1 MIPKSM
7 PSGLTR
13 GGSRF
18 SDKIMLNRK
27 DRLPDAPHLP
37 RSAPIEAY
45 GNGGFA
51 FAEMS
56 HRGSLLCLPDAI
68 WAWRV
73 TRPEDIDRTSLARV
87 FAGANGI
94 DTLIIGTGND
104 LWLPPTALRAALRAV
119 RVVLDAM
126 QTGPA
131 IRTYNIMIRERR
143 RVAAALIAVP

>member
-1 MIPKSM
+1 M
-7 PSGLTR
+7 PS
-13 GGSRF
+13 
-18 SDKIMLNRK
+18 
-27 DRLPDAPHLP
+27 RLDAPHLP

-68 WAWRV
+68 WAWPV
-73 TRPEDIDRTSLARV
+73 TEPERIDRASLERV
-87 FAGANGI
+87 FAAANGI
-94 DTLIIGTGND
+94 DTLIVGTGTKV
-104 LWLPPTALRAALRAV
+104 WLPPSELREALRAV
-119 RVVLDAM
+119 KVVLDAM

-131 IRTYNIMIRERR
+131 VRTYNIMVGERR

>member
-1 MIPKSM
+1 M
-7 PSGLTR
+7 PAPS
-13 GGSRF
+13 
-18 SDKIMLNRK
+18 
-27 DRLPDAPHLP
+27 DAPHLP

-68 WAWRV
+68 WAWPVTKPAEIDELSLQRV
-73 TRPEDIDRTSLARV
+73 I
-87 FAGANGI
+87 ANAAGI
-94 DTLIIGTGND
+94 DTLIIGTGAEVWIPPS
-104 LWLPPTALRAALRAV
+104 WLRDRFR
-119 RVVLDAM
+119 RVSVVIDAM

-131 IRTYNIMIRERR
+131 IRTYNIMIGERR

>member
-1 MIPKSM
+1 MPK
-7 PSGLTR
+7 LTT
-13 GGSRF
+13 SR
-18 SDKIMLNRK
+18 
-27 DRLPDAPHLP
+27 PDAPHLP

-68 WAWRV
+68 WAWPINS
-73 TRPEDIDRTSLARV
+73 PEQIDEVSLQRV
-87 FAGANGI
+87 FAAANGI
-94 DTLIIGTGND
+94 DTLIVGTVTAV
-104 LWLPPTALRAALRAV
+104 WLPPSHLREALRAV
-119 RVVLDAM
+119 GVVLDAM

-131 IRTYNIMIRERR
+131 IHTYNVMIGERR